1 LRPQAIF
8 PTFAH
13 PLIVPRHR
21 FTAGAWATIAV
32 TWLAARKGRLLRRA
46 TLGVAVLLLTVA
58 GALLLLRSANAGRV
72 YPAIYVAGQPLGG
85 MTRGE
90 AESALGSRASSVEDA
105 TVTLSYD
112 GHRWSSTL
120 RDLGVQADPDAALA
134 AAYELGR
141 EPDALAR
148 LRTTAGLVRTDARL
162 PLPLSLNHQSLDH
175 WFDRIDGELGK
186 PPKEAGLTINGTTVS
201 ISPEANGTVVDRVR
215 ATSDLLQALRQLRP
229 LDEPLPTRSEPASV
243 RASDLVAARDTLTR
257 ALSQS
262 IQVTFGDASWT
273 LAPGELGAFV
283 TQRID
288 PKQRGAAAF
297 SLSIDQTR
305 LAGWLDDHLAPDIN
319 RAPKDA
325 VVGWNQQLVAVEPS
339 VDGAHLNPGPLARL
353 VSESFFGGHAP
364 VPAPVTITKPTI
376 DSEHLDQLGIV
387 ALLGTGTSN
396 YDGST
401 DGRAT
406 NVEVGASLLNGTLV
420 PPHGEFSF
428 DHSIGV
434 INEEKGFVEAQVIDG
449 ERIGKDI
456 GGGICQVSTTAF
468 RAAYLAGL
476 PIGEWNPHR
485 FRIPFYELDGW
496 PPGLDASILEP
507 TDDPSTWGDFTF
519 ENPSDGWLLVESW
532 STGVNVVV
540 NIYGPDLGY
549 RVEDQ
554 GPTYGEKLQIEPD
567 EEVVDPELDPGTI
580 NHTQLPQE
588 GQEVSH
594 NRIVYDRN
602 GTVVEERNF
611 YTRYYARGN
620 VWTVSPDMAGKSP
633 SDPGRPLPKPQPAQ
647 EESALAQQP
656 IVDGSDAADAAS
668 GTDGSTTDQAP
679 SSEDPSSSSNQS

>member
-1 LRPQAIF
+1 MRPQAF
-8 PTFAH
+8 LPTF
-13 PLIVPRHR
+13 VRPRIAPGR
-21 FTAGAWATIAV
+21 RLNAEAWTTIA
-32 TWLAARKGRLLRRA
+32 TSWRAASKTRLLRRA
-46 TLGVAVLLLTVA
+46 VLCVAVLLLAVA
-58 GALLLLRSANAGRV
+58 GGLLLLRSANAGRI
-72 YPAIYVAGQPLGG
+72 YPAIYVAGQPLGR
-85 MTRGE
+85 MTRDE
-90 AESALGSRASSVEDA
+90 AQAALRSRATSLESAS
-105 TVTLSYD
+105 VTLSYD
-112 GHRWSSTL
+112 GRRWSSTL
-120 RDLGVQADPDAALA
+120 RDLGVRAQPDAALA
-134 AAYELGR
+134 SAYDLGR

-148 LRTTAGLVRTDARL
+148 LRTTAGLVRTNAEL
-162 PLPLSLNHQSLDH
+162 PLPLSLNHQVLGH
-175 WFDRIDGELGK
+175 WFDRIDRELGR
-186 PPKEAGLTINGTTVS
+186 PPKEAGLTINGTTVA

-215 ATSDLLQALRQLRP
+215 ATSDLLQALRGLRP

-243 RASDLVAARDTLTR
+243 RADDLVGARDTLTR

-262 IQVTFGDASWT
+262 VQVTFSDSSWT
-273 LAPGELGAFV
+273 LAPGDLGGFV

-297 SLSIDQTR
+297 SLSMDQTR
-305 LAGWLDDHLAPDIN
+305 LATWLEDHLAPDIN
-319 RAPKDA
+319 RDPKDA
-325 VVGWNQQLVAVEPS
+325 VVGWNQQLVSVEPS
-339 VDGAHLNPGPLARL
+339 VDGAHLNQEPLARL
-353 VSESFFGGHAP
+353 VSESFFGGHSP

-376 DSEHLDQLGIV
+376 DSGQLDQLGIV
-387 ALLGTGTSN
+387 TLLGTGTSN

-519 ENPSDGWLLVESW
+519 ENPSNGWLLVESW

-549 RVEDQ
+549 RVEDR
-554 GPTYGEKLQIEPD
+554 GPTFGEKLQIEPD
-567 EEVVDPELDPGTI
+567 EEVVDAELDPGTI

-594 NRIVYDRN
+594 YRIVYDRN
-602 GTVVEERNF
+602 GNVVEEKNF

-620 VWTVSPDMAGKSP
+620 VWSVSPDMAGKSP
-633 SDPGRPLPKPQPAQ
+633 ADPSRPLPKPEPAQ

-656 IVDGSDAADAAS
+656 TVDASVAADASSAP
-668 GTDGSTTDQAP
+668 DGSTDQAP
-679 SSEDPSSSSNQS
+679 PGEDPSSSSNQS